1 MQRDYT
7 IGTAIRTR
15 RQALGW
21 SLQAL
26 IDASGVEMSTGHLA
40 TIETKDVAPSVYVA
54 VALAKGLGTTVDI
67 LLQEAIDPSGF
78 TAPSESTSRVPVIPW
93 PRAAE
98 WAKNPDPKRLPAGT
112 PWVVPLDTPPGRVFA
127 LRVRDESMQAPSGPS
142 FPNGYTIFV
151 DPARKAGANDLVV
164 AHLGDPTAPVF
175 KKLTL
180 DGSAFYLRAL
190 NPQFPMQQVGDTFD
204 CIGVVVGVRA
214 TFDKGEVL

>member
-7 IGTAIRTR
+7 IGTAIRMR

-26 IDASGVEMSTGHLA
+26 IDASGVDMSTGHLA

-67 LLQEAIDPSGF
+67 LLKEASDPTGF

-93 PRAAE
+93 ARAAE
-98 WAKNPDPKRLPAGT
+98 WAKNPDAKRLPAGT
-112 PWVVPLDTPPGRVFA
+112 QWVVPLDTPPGRVFA
-127 LRVRDESMQAPSGPS
+127 MTVRDEGMQAPAGVS

-151 DPARKAGANDLVV
+151 DPARKAVANDYVV
-164 AHLGDPTAPVF
+164 AHLGDPAAPVF

-190 NPQFPMQQVGDTFD
+190 NPQFPMQQVGDTFES
-204 CIGVVVGVRA
+204 IGVVVGVRA